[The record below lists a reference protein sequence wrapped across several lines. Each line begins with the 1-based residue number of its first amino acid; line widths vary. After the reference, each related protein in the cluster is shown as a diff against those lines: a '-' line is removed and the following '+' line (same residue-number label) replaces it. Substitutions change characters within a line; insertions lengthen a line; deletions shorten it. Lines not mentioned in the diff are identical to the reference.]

1 MFYLPMSLG
10 SDIKSL
16 IGTGIFL
23 CIYSQTTSILYFS
36 CADTGIMGAPSA
48 IVPGKWGRK
57 KEKSN

>member
-1 MFYLPMSLG
+1 MSLG
-10 SDIKSL
+10 SDMKSL

-48 IVPGKWGRK
+48 IVPGKWRK